1 MRDLR
6 TRWVFWAVLMV
17 AVALAG
23 FRFGIAPRRAAL
35 QSVERQIQTQEQLV
49 AKLREDL
56 RTFQPVPV
64 EVPEGITLVP
74 LPQMTPQLVTELV
87 TMARDSGVKIL
98 ALEMP
103 SPSKPAAAEAP
114 ALSDLNVSLS
124 LQGSFR
130 AIARFVQGIEGSPWV
145 LTVKN
150 LRIRPSEDP
159 SQLTAA
165 LTVTATLIQEGES
178 VRGISFPPLPGN
190 AVPALAP
197 GTGRGPFE
205 PLVKPPKPKVSIA
218 QPPPLPPLPLP
229 PPPPPPPAP
238 SPPAKPA
245 EPQPQPPAPAEVKL
259 GITVVGIVVGATPVA
274 IIRDSSGTH
283 VVGVGEVVGEDI
295 KVIRIAA
302 DRVTVQK
309 DQTTHTLRVGESR

>member
-1 MRDLR
+1 MRDFR
-6 TRWVFWAVLMV
+6 TRWIFWAVLMV

-35 QSVERQIQTQEQLV
+35 QSVAKEIQTQEQLV

-56 RTFQPVPV
+56 RTFQPAPV

-74 LPQMTPQLVTELV
+74 LPQMTPQLVNELV
-87 TMARDSGVKIL
+87 TVARDSGVKIVG
-98 ALEMP
+98 LEMP
-103 SPSKPAAAEAP
+103 SLPKPAAAEAP

-124 LQGSFR
+124 IQGSFR

-150 LRIRPSEDP
+150 LRIRAGEDP
-159 SQLTAA
+159 SHLTAV
-165 LTVTATLIQEGES
+165 LTVSAALIQEGES
-178 VRGISFPPLPGN
+178 VRGIQLPPLPGN
-190 AVPALAP
+190 ATPALAP

-205 PLVKPPKPKVSIA
+205 PLVKLPKPKVSIA

-229 PPPPPPPAP
+229 PPPPLPAP
-238 SPPAKPA
+238 SPPAKPV

-259 GITVVGIVVGATPVA
+259 GITVIGIVVGATPVA

-283 VVGVGEVVGEDI
+283 VVGVGEVVGEEI
-295 KVIRIAA
+295 KVLRIAA

-309 DQTTHTLRVGESR
+309 DQTTYTLRVGESR